1 MKREF
6 LIAFFLI
13 IMVSAYAIPI
23 IDDVESGISVFP
35 TKAEITI
42 KDRNEVNYNFT
53 VKNLEN
59 NPINVSMKYL
69 NEGLKE
75 FSRPLTDSILI
86 KPNSNENFTIVFFR
100 NGTDYLVFNSK
111 IRFYSNSS
119 NIPKTRMIMQ
129 QNMVDVEVWIVQ
141 EKITDITNIEIPNYA
156 IIILMVLV
164 FLIIFIIIYYIKK
177 RGEKNGRGEYSNTIR
192 G

>member
-1 MKREF
+1 MKKEF
-6 LIAFFLI
+6 LVAFFLI
-13 IMVSAYAIPI
+13 TIASAYAIPI
-23 IDDVESGISVFP
+23 IDDTESGISVFP

-53 VKNLEN
+53 VKNLGD

-75 FSRPLTDSILI
+75 FSRPLTDSVLI
-86 KPNSNENFTIVFFR
+86 KPNSNENFTMVFFR
-100 NGTDYLVFNSK
+100 NGTDYIVFNSK

-119 NIPKTRMIMQ
+119 NTPKTRMIMQ
-129 QNMVDVEVWIVQ
+129 QNMADVEIWIVQ
-141 EKITDITNIEIPNYA
+141 EKIADITKIEIPNYA

-164 FLIIFIIIYYIKK
+164 FLIIFIIAYYIKK